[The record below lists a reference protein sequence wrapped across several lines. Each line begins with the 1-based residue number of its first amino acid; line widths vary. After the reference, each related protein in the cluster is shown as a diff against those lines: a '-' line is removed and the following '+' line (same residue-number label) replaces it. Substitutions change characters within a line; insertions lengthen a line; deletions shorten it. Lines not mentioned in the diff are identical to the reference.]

1 MQKITEVGATLSR
14 WAGYNNR
21 MLTEYLHIL
30 FTLPTAGY
38 GLAISYSAYQLWQ
51 ANEQPRWMAI
61 GTALTG
67 ALMLGSA
74 WFLWRG
80 DNAGFTLLLLA
91 LLALHSVIATNETNS
106 NQRQRFVISLVL
118 LALAYLAIT

>member
-1 MQKITEVGATLSR
+1 
-14 WAGYNNR
+14 

-38 GLAISYSAYQLWQ
+38 GLLISYSAYQLWQ
-51 ANEQPRWMAI
+51 ADEHRRWMAVA
-61 GTALTG
+61 TALTG

-91 LLALHSVIATNETNS
+91 LHSTIASNETS
-106 NQRQRFVISLVL
+106 GNQRQRFVISLVL
-118 LALAYLAIT
+118 LALAYLAVT